1 MSEPIITSWDENRHK
16 ALWGNQPMRLQHR
29 LHESPLFSNDALAR
43 LIETYPR
50 ANYSIVLVG
59 ERNARKLWREGEIG
73 DLTGAQVIEAIASG
87 RMWLNLRSVH
97 TVDKRYE
104 ALLDEI
110 LDEFCS
116 RSGMGRVLSKNAGI
130 LISSPNAQVYYHADL
145 PGQSLW
151 QIRGEKRVY
160 IYPPVAPF
168 LTPEQIER
176 IILSGIEVDMEYAP
190 WYDEHA
196 TVVDL
201 KPGEMLHWPLNA
213 PHRVDNHDCLN
224 VSLTTEYWTDDIR
237 RTAMMNSANAVLRH
251 KLGITPRSQ
260 SITGPSFWLK
270 ALLHAGVKRSGLLKQ
285 QRKAAR
291 PITFRLDPAKL
302 GTVLDIAQDAR

>member
-1 MSEPIITSWDENRHK
+1 MSEAIFTSWEEKHK
-16 ALWGNQPMRLQHR
+16 ALWNTQPLLIKHR
-29 LHESPLFSNDALAR
+29 LHTAPLFDNETLAG
-43 LIETYPR
+43 LIESYPR
-50 ANYSIVLVG
+50 ENYSIVLVG
-59 ERNARKLWREGEIG
+59 ERNARKLWREGDIG
-73 DLTGAQVIEAIASG
+73 GLSGAQVIEAIAAG

-97 TVDKRYE
+97 TVDKRYAE
-104 ALLDEI
+104 LLDQI
-110 LDEFCS
+110 LEEMRERAGIGPIVS
-116 RSGMGRVLSKNAGI
+116 RNAGI

-151 QIRGEKRVY
+151 QIRGTKRVY

-176 IILSGIEVDMEYAP
+176 IILTGVEVDMDYAP

-201 KPGEMLHWPLNA
+201 KPGEMAHWPLNS

-224 VSLTTEYWTDDIR
+224 VSMTVEYWTDPIR
-237 RTAMMNSANAVLRH
+237 RNVMMNCGNAVLRH
-251 KLGITPRSQ
+251 KLGITPKSYAL
-260 SITGPSFWLK
+260 SGPGFWLK
-270 ALLHAGVKRSGLLKQ
+270 ALLQAGAKRSGVLKK

-291 PITFRLDPAKL
+291 QISFRLDPKRPGA
-302 GTVLDIAQDAR
+302 VINLDQHAA

>member
-1 MSEPIITSWDENRHK
+1 MSEPIFTSWEEKHK
-16 ALWGNQPMRLQHR
+16 SLWSTQPLLLEHR
-29 LHESPLFSNDALAR
+29 LHTLSLFDNETLAR
-43 LIETYPR
+43 LIESYPR
-50 ANYSIVLVG
+50 ENYSIVLVG

-73 DLTGAQVIEAIASG
+73 GLSGAQVIEAIAAG

-97 TVDKRYE
+97 TVDKRYAE
-104 ALLDEI
+104 LLDQI
-110 LDEFCS
+110 LDEMRARTGIAPIIS
-116 RSGMGRVLSKNAGI
+116 RNAGI

-151 QIRGEKRVY
+151 QIRGTKRVY

-176 IILSGIEVDMEYAP
+176 IILSGVEVDMDYAP

-201 KPGEMLHWPLNA
+201 KPGEMAHWPLNS

-224 VSLTTEYWTDDIR
+224 VSMTVEYWTDPIR
-237 RTAMMNSANAVLRH
+237 RNVMMNCGNALLRH
-251 KLGITPRSQ
+251 KLGITPKSHAL
-260 SITGPSFWLK
+260 TGPGFWLK
-270 ALLHAGVKRSGLLKQ
+270 ALLQAGAKRSGMLRQ

-291 PITFRLDPAKL
+291 PVTFRLDPARP
-302 GTVLDIAQDAR
+302 GAVINLDQHAA

>member
-1 MSEPIITSWDENRHK
+1 MSEAILTSWDETRHK
-16 ALWGNQPMRLQHR
+16 ALWGNQPIRLQHR
-29 LHESPLFSNDALAR
+29 LHESPLFSDAALAE
-43 LIETYPR
+43 LIESYPR
-50 ANYSIVLVG
+50 SKYSIVLVG
-59 ERNARKLWREGEIG
+59 ARNERKLWREGEIG
-73 DLTGAQVIEAIASG
+73 DLSGAQVIQAIAAG
-87 RMWLNLRSVH
+87 RMWLNLRNVH
-97 TVDKRYE
+97 TVDKRYDE
-104 ALLDEI
+104 LLGQI
-110 LDEFCS
+110 LDEFCA
-116 RSGMGRVLSKNAGI
+116 RSGMPRVLARNSGI
-130 LISSPNAQVYYHADL
+130 LISSPNAQVYYHSDL

-151 QIRGEKRVY
+151 QMRGEKRVY

-176 IILSGIEVDMEYAP
+176 IILTGLEVDMDYAS
-190 WYDEHA
+190 WYDDHA

-260 SITGPSFWLK
+260 SITGPGFWLK
-270 ALLHAGVKRSGLLKQ
+270 ALLHASAKRAGLLSK
-285 QRKAAR
+285 RRDPR
-291 PITFRLDPAKL
+291 PITFRLDPGRP
-302 GTVLDIAQDAR
+302 GTVIDLGQAAQQ

>member
-1 MSEPIITSWDENRHK
+1 MSEPIFTSWEEKHK
-16 ALWGNQPMRLQHR
+16 SLWSTQPLLLEHR
-29 LHESPLFSNDALAR
+29 LHTLSLFDNETLAR
-43 LIETYPR
+43 LIESYPR
-50 ANYSIVLVG
+50 ENYSIVLVG

-73 DLTGAQVIEAIASG
+73 GLSGAQVIEAIAAG

-97 TVDKRYE
+97 TVDKRYAE
-104 ALLDEI
+104 LLDQI
-110 LDEFCS
+110 LDEMRARTGIAPIIS
-116 RSGMGRVLSKNAGI
+116 RNAGI

-151 QIRGEKRVY
+151 QIRGTKRVY

-176 IILSGIEVDMEYAP
+176 IILSGVEVDMDYAP

-201 KPGEMLHWPLNA
+201 KPGEMAHWPLNS

-224 VSLTTEYWTDDIR
+224 VSMTVEYWTDPIR
-237 RTAMMNSANAVLRH
+237 RNVMMNCGNALLRH
-251 KLGITPRSQ
+251 KLGITPKSYAL
-260 SITGPSFWLK
+260 TGPGFWLK
-270 ALLHAGVKRSGLLKQ
+270 ALLQAGAKRSGMLRQ

-291 PITFRLDPAKL
+291 PVTFRLDPARP
-302 GTVLDIAQDAR
+302 GAVINLDQHAA

>member
-1 MSEPIITSWDENRHK
+1 MSEPIFTSWEEKHK
-16 ALWGNQPMRLQHR
+16 SLWSTQPLLLEHR
-29 LHESPLFSNDALAR
+29 LHTLSLFDNETLAR
-43 LIETYPR
+43 LIESYPR
-50 ANYSIVLVG
+50 ENYSIVLVG
-59 ERNARKLWREGEIG
+59 ERDARKLWREGEIG
-73 DLTGAQVIEAIASG
+73 GLSGAQVIEAIAAG

-97 TVDKRYE
+97 TVDKRYAE
-104 ALLDEI
+104 LLDQI
-110 LDEFCS
+110 LDEMRARTGIAPIIS
-116 RSGMGRVLSKNAGI
+116 RNAGI

-151 QIRGEKRVY
+151 QIRGTKRVY

-176 IILSGIEVDMEYAP
+176 IILSGVEVDMDYAP

-201 KPGEMLHWPLNA
+201 KPGEMAHWPLNS

-224 VSLTTEYWTDDIR
+224 VSMTVEYWTDPIR
-237 RTAMMNSANAVLRH
+237 RNVMMNCGNALLRH
-251 KLGITPRSQ
+251 KLGITPKSYAL
-260 SITGPSFWLK
+260 TGPGFWLK
-270 ALLHAGVKRSGLLKQ
+270 ALLQAGAKRSGMLRQ

-291 PITFRLDPAKL
+291 PVTFRLDPARP
-302 GTVLDIAQDAR
+302 GAVINLDQHAA